1 MTNLCLKPRSI
12 LIIFICCDLTN
23 LILQGV
29 GGAISSTSLHR
40 EQIQTGINVIIA
52 GLATQVTSLFM
63 FICMGVEFAFRVWRE
78 KDGLAEETGDLRE
91 SRVWKTFLF
100 GKSMLALCK
109 QVLFNSL
116 MLTLCLAGLAL
127 ATLCTFTRSCFRIA
141 ELSQGFSGPLANN
154 EVTFMVSY
162 PPGIRVYVCSWGEC

>member
-1 MTNLCLKPRSI
+1 MPLKPRSI

-52 GLATQVTSLFM
+52 GLATQVTSLLM
-63 FICMGVEFAFRVWRE
+63 FICMGVEFAFRVRRG
-78 KDGLAEETGDLRE
+78 KDGLAKETGDLRE
-91 SRVWKTFLF
+91 SRVWKAFLF

-109 QVLFNSL
+109 QVVYGFP
-116 MLTLCLAGLAL
+116 MLTCRLAGLAL

-141 ELSQGFSGPLANN
+141 ELSQGFSGPLAND